1 MGMSTTNILYFMKI
15 GKIKGCS
22 MEKGIHE
29 DVLYKQIKEVN
40 YSDSDLLKLISDR
53 EKKGVVNDFVYKAY
67 VKLAKERGLR

>member
-1 MGMSTTNILYFMKI
+1 MGA
-15 GKIKGCS
+15 GCS

-53 EKKGVVNDFVYKAY
+53 EKKGVVNDFVYKC
-67 VKLAKERGLR
+67 LCNDLLRKEELR

>member
-1 MGMSTTNILYFMKI
+1 MGA
-15 GKIKGCS
+15 GCS

-53 EKKGVVNDFVYKAY
+53 EKKGVVNDFVYKAC
-67 VKLAKERGLR
+67 LKERKQQKKN

>member
-1 MGMSTTNILYFMKI
+1 
-15 GKIKGCS
+15 

-40 YSDSDLLKLISDR
+40 YSDADLLKLISDR
-53 EKKGVVNDFVYKAY
+53 EKKGVVHDFVYKAY

>member
-1 MGMSTTNILYFMKI
+1 MGA
-15 GKIKGCS
+15 GCS

-53 EKKGVVNDFVYKAY
+53 EKKWIINDFVYRSY
-67 VKLAKERGLR
+67 IRLAKERGLK

>member
-1 MGMSTTNILYFMKI
+1 MGA
-15 GKIKGCS
+15 GCS

-53 EKKGVVNDFVYKAY
+53 EKKVSLMTLFI
-67 VKLAKERGLR
+67 KLMLNLLRKED

>member
-1 MGMSTTNILYFMKI
+1 MGA
-15 GKIKGCS
+15 GCS

-40 YSDSDLLKLISDR
+40 YSDADLLKLISDR

-67 VKLAKERGLR
+67 VKLA

>member
-1 MGMSTTNILYFMKI
+1 MGA
-15 GKIKGCS
+15 GCS

-53 EKKGVVNDFVYKAY
+53 EKKVSIMTLFI
-67 VKLAKERGLR
+67 KLMINLLRKED

>member
-1 MGMSTTNILYFMKI
+1 MGA
-15 GKIKGCS
+15 GCS

-40 YSDSDLLKLISDR
+40 YSDAYLLKLISDR

>member
-1 MGMSTTNILYFMKI
+1 MGA
-15 GKIKGCS
+15 GCS

-53 EKKGVVNDFVYKAY
+53 EKKGVVMTLFI
-67 VKLAKERGLR
+67 KLMLNLLRKED

>member
-1 MGMSTTNILYFMKI
+1 MQDVQWKKEFTK
-15 GKIKGCS
+15 
-22 MEKGIHE
+22 

-53 EKKGVVNDFVYKAY
+53 EKKGVINDFVYKAY